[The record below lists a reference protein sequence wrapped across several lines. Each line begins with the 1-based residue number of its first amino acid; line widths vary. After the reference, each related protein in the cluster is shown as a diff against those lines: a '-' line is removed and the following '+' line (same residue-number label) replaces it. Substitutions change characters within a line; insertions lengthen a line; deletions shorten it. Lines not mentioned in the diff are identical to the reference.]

1 MSVELLATAKL
12 LAEAGVKR
20 PRQSDLKRAISTA
33 YYALFDQIARDA
45 ANLLVG
51 AASDS
56 DYGIWR
62 QTYRALDH
70 GNAKNACALL
80 KSLGFPES
88 LCHCG
93 EAFILLQAARH
104 KADYDPYHRVSRAD
118 AFDAITLA
126 DTAIGNLTA
135 STRRDRKAFAVQL
148 LLKRR

>member
-1 MSVELLATAKL
+1 MSVELLVTARL
-12 LAEAGVKR
+12 LASASSKR
-20 PRQSDLKRAISTA
+20 ARQSDLKRAISTA

-51 AASDS
+51 AGPDG

-70 GNAKNACALL
+70 GNAKNACTLL
-80 KSLGFPES
+80 KNLGFPEP

-118 AFDAITLA
+118 ALDAIELA
-126 DTAIGNLTA
+126 EAAIKNLVT
-135 STRRDRKAFAVQL
+135 SNRRDRKAFAVQL